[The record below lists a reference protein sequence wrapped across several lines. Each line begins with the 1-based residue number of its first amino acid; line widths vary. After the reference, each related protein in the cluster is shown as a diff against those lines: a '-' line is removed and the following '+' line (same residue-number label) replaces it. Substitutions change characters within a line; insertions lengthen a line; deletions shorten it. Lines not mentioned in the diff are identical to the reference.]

1 MTPRSTR
8 SSSSS
13 GDVARRS
20 ADAMRS
26 QIWAAQ
32 DALYEALRDAT
43 WPGFVQVDIATPVN
57 IERDSVWISGEVDDW
72 AAEYRTSGLAAK
84 DENFALRVHVLSKR
98 LGNYTDAR
106 DRVKELGEVVEDTI
120 GADHTLAGTVML
132 ATIERSQLED
142 SLGEDGRTRMVLL
155 TLLVRCRAYVIPAP

>member
-1 MTPRSTR
+1 
-8 SSSSS
+8 
-13 GDVARRS
+13 
-20 ADAMRS
+20 MRS

-32 DALYEALRDAT
+32 DALHQALSDAT
-43 WPGFVQVDIATPVN
+43 WPGSVQVDLATPGN
-57 IERDSVWISGEVDDW
+57 IERDSVWVSGEVDDW
-72 AAEYRTSGLAAK
+72 SAEYRTSGLAAK

-106 DRVKELGEVVEDTI
+106 NRVKALGEVVEDVI
-120 GADHTLAGTVML
+120 GDDHTLDGTVML

-155 TLLVRCRAYVIPAP
+155 TLFVRCRAHVTPAP

>member
-1 MTPRSTR
+1 
-8 SSSSS
+8 
-13 GDVARRS
+13 
-20 ADAMRS
+20 MRS

-32 DALYEALRDAT
+32 DALYTALTGAT
-43 WPGFVQVDIATPVN
+43 WPGSVQVDLATPAN
-57 IERDSVWISGEVDDW
+57 MERDSVWVSGEVDDW

-106 DRVKELGEVVEDTI
+106 DRVKVLGEVVEDTVD
-120 GADHTLAGTVML
+120 ADHTLAGTVML

-155 TLLVRCRAYVIPAP
+155 TLWVRCRAHVIPAPPPTP